1 VNTRPG
7 CGYRPHDEGSCC
19 YSGNQCSAGKDAR
32 LGNHQ

>member
-7 CGYRPHDEGSCC
+7 CGYRPNDEGSC